1 MLEEKPDP
9 KTFWFR
15 EILLA
20 KQNQTKDFLSVA
32 LEPDL
37 LKKLSSDKLD
47 KGITPNFRFCD
58 KQKVLAKCFKNCYI
72 LTLFMQLEKARFGDI
87 FKQFEGH

>member
-1 MLEEKPDP
+1 MLEEEPHP

-47 KGITPNFRFCD
+47 KGIT
-58 KQKVLAKCFKNCYI
+58 
-72 LTLFMQLEKARFGDI
+72 T
-87 FKQFEGH
+87 

>member
-1 MLEEKPDP
+1 MVHKWGKMTEEKQDP
-9 KTFWFR
+9 QTFWFR

-20 KQNQTKDFLSVA
+20 KQNQTRDFLSVA

-47 KGITPNFRFCD
+47 KGIT
-58 KQKVLAKCFKNCYI
+58 
-72 LTLFMQLEKARFGDI
+72 T
-87 FKQFEGH
+87 

>member
-1 MLEEKPDP
+1 MLEEEPHP

-47 KGITPNFRFCD
+47 KGITY
-58 KQKVLAKCFKNCYI
+58 LASVFS
-72 LTLFMQLEKARFGDI
+72 T
-87 FKQFEGH
+87 H